1 MTAHALVIGGAGFI
15 GSHLCERLLS
25 AGKHVTCLDNLVTG
39 SLSNIEKL
47 FGLDNFKFV
56 KHDVINFTYVPG
68 KIDEIYNLAS
78 PASPVDYQKH
88 SLETL
93 KVGSIGTLNALGL
106 ARAKNARFLFAST
119 SEVYGDPEEHP
130 QRETYWGRVNPI
142 GPRSMYDESKRFSE
156 ALIMAYRERHGI
168 QTRIVRIFNTYG
180 PRMRPD
186 DGRAV
191 PNFICQ
197 ALRGEDITLY
207 GDGSQT
213 RSFCFVSD
221 LVEGILL
228 AMDRADCLPVNLGND
243 HENSLLEIASKIK
256 EMTGS
261 PSRIVTCPLPK
272 DDPRVRRPDIS
283 RARKM
288 LGWEPRVGL
297 EEGLSKT
304 IEYFRAIGAGR

>member
-25 AGKHVTCLDNLVTG
+25 AGKRVTCLDNLVTG

-47 FGLDNFKFV
+47 FGMDNFKFI
-56 KHDVINFTYVPG
+56 KHDIINFTYLPG
-68 KIDEIYNLAS
+68 NIDEIYNLAS

-197 ALRGEDITLY
+197 GLRGEDITLY

-228 AMDRADCLPVNLGND
+228 AMDRADHLPVNLGND
-243 HENSLLEIASKIK
+243 HENSLSEIASKIK
-256 EMTGS
+256 EMIGS

-283 RARKM
+283 RARKV

-297 EEGLSKT
+297 QEGLSKT